1 MAGRDRAGNVSE
13 VQDPAAGPGNTE
25 PVDDPYRPGGSAA
38 SPAVSTRTVVLGIL
52 LVVVLAVGLVL
63 LLGKLAG
70 YQEVLAALERANPQW
85 LLACLL
91 LEVTAFTGYVMSIRG
106 VIAYDGG
113 PLLRPVSSLRLW
125 LATVGG
131 TRIVS
136 PAGAGGMA
144 VMFWL
149 LRRAGLG
156 SRASAARVL
165 GFNILV
171 FAVFGGWAFVTAVL
185 IALSLG
191 QSAPLGITLPWI
203 IGVPIIGIAALWV
216 SQGRRGVRLST
227 DTDRGWLRKALAG
240 AVTGLMFAR
249 SLLGRPHPDG
259 RAFGGAIVYWA
270 ADVACLWAA
279 LQAVGA
285 DVSLH
290 GVGLA
295 YATAYVAML
304 LPLPTGGYGAID
316 AAATFAL
323 TVLGVPL
330 AEAVVGVVVWRVFN
344 FWLPTLPGL
353 VELARSQGLGRRLAN
368 ENGAPEDAATGAG
381 AR

>member
-1 MAGRDRAGNVSE
+1 MSNG
-13 VQDPAAGPGNTE
+13 QDPLGDPGNTDT
-25 PVDDPYRPGGSAA
+25 VDDPYRPGGSAS
-38 SPAVSTRTVVLGIL
+38 SPAASTRTIVLGAL
-52 LVVVLAVGLVL
+52 LVIVLAVGVVL

-70 YQEVLAALERANPQW
+70 YQEVLAALEGANPQW
-85 LLACLL
+85 LLACLG
-91 LEVTAFTGYVMSIRG
+91 LEITALTGYVVSMRG
-106 VIAYDGG
+106 VIAHGGG

-156 SRASAARVL
+156 PRDSAARVL

-171 FAVFGGWAFVTAVL
+171 FAVFGGWAWVTALV
-185 IALSLG
+185 IALSFG
-191 QSAPLGITLPWI
+191 QSAPLGITLPWL
-203 IGVPIIGIAALWV
+203 IGVPIIGAAAFWV
-216 SQGRRGVRLST
+216 SQGDRGVRLSA
-227 DTDRGWLRKALAG
+227 DTARGWLRKALAG
-240 AVTGLMFAR
+240 AVAGLMFAR
-249 SLLGRPHPDG
+249 SVLAPPRPDR
-259 RAFGGAIVYWA
+259 RAFGGALLYWA

-279 LQAVGA
+279 LKAVGA
-285 DVSLH
+285 DVTLH

-353 VELARSQGLGRRLAN
+353 VELARSQGLGRRLAQ
-368 ENGAPEDAATGAG
+368 ENGAARAPASSAGAG
-381 AR
+381 

>member
-1 MAGRDRAGNVSE
+1 MKRG
-13 VQDPAAGPGNTE
+13 QDPVVASRNTD
-25 PVDDPYRPGGSAA
+25 PVEDPYRPDGSPS
-38 SPAVSTRTVVLGIL
+38 SPAVSTRTILLGIL
-52 LVVVLAVGLVL
+52 LVIVLAVGLVL

-70 YQEVLAALERANPQW
+70 YRAVLDALGRASPPW
-85 LLACLL
+85 LLTCLV
-91 LEVTAFTGYVMSIRG
+91 LEVTAFTGYVMSLRG
-106 VIAYDGG
+106 VIAHAGG

-144 VMFWL
+144 IMFWL

-156 SRASAARVL
+156 ARDSAARVL
-165 GFNILV
+165 GFNILI
-171 FAVFGGWAFVTAVL
+171 FAVFGGWAWATAL
-185 IALSLG
+185 IIALSFG
-191 QSAPLGITLPWI
+191 QSAPLGLTLPWL
-203 IGVPIIGIAALWV
+203 IGVPIIGAAAFWV
-216 SQGRRGVRLST
+216 SQGPRGVRLSS
-227 DTDRGWLRKALAG
+227 DTGRGWIRKALAG
-240 AVTGLMFAR
+240 AVAGLMFAR
-249 SLLGRPHPDG
+249 SVLGPPRPDA
-259 RAFGGAIVYWA
+259 RAFLGAIVYWA

-279 LQAVGA
+279 LNAVGA
-285 DVSLH
+285 DVTLH

-295 YATAYVAML
+295 YATAYIAML

-353 VELARSQGLGRRLAN
+353 IELARAQRLGRRLAE
-368 ENGAPEDAATGAG
+368 ENGQPYAGAG
-381 AR
+381 PGADG

>member
-1 MAGRDRAGNVSE
+1 MSRGK
-13 VQDPAAGPGNTE
+13 DPAADPGNTE
-25 PVDDPYRPGGSAA
+25 PVDDPYRPGGSTS
-38 SPAVSTRTVVLGIL
+38 SPAVSTRTIVLGVL
-52 LVVVLAVGLVL
+52 LVIVLAVGLVL

-70 YQEVLAALERANPQW
+70 YREVLNALGRASPPW

-91 LEVTAFTGYVMSIRG
+91 LEITALTGYVVSLRG
-106 VIAYDGG
+106 VIAHGDG
-113 PLLRPVSSLRLW
+113 PLLRPLSSLRLW

-144 VMFWL
+144 IMFWL

-156 SRASAARVL
+156 GRASAARVL
-165 GFNILV
+165 GFNILI
-171 FAVFGGWAFVTAVL
+171 FAIFGGWAYATAVV
-185 IALSLG
+185 IALSFG
-191 QSAPLGITLPWI
+191 ESAPLGITLPWI
-203 IGVPIIGIAALWV
+203 IGVPIIGAAAFWV
-216 SQGRRGVRLST
+216 SQGARGVRLST
-227 DTDRGWLRKALAG
+227 DTGRGWIRKALAG
-240 AVTGLMFAR
+240 AVAGLMFAR
-249 SLLGRPHPDG
+249 SVLSLPRPDP
-259 RAFGGAIVYWA
+259 RAFWGAVVYWT

-279 LQAVGA
+279 LGAVGA

-290 GVGLA
+290 GVALA
-295 YATAYVAML
+295 YATAYIAML

-330 AEAVVGVVVWRVFN
+330 AEAVAGVIVWRVFN

-353 VELARSQGLGRRLAN
+353 VELARAQGLGRRLAE
-368 ENGAPEDAATGAG
+368 ENGEREPRAGTGAAG
-381 AR
+381 